1 MKKIF
6 RLLLA
11 IVVFYVVLSWLLPG
25 VIDKKINKL
34 TLLPPYK
41 VSNEAQQLFDSLEF
55 ISDLHCDALLWKRN
69 LLKKNNFGSVDIPRL
84 IEGKVTLQAFT
95 IVSKVPYG
103 INFQSNPTSSDML
116 VPQSIFSGRMPKTW
130 FSPLNRALAQCRE
143 LEAFEQKSKG
153 AFTIIRSAQD
163 LKTYLEK
170 KKTNP
175 KITAGF
181 LGLEGLHAL
190 EGNIENVDV
199 LYDAGVR
206 MMAPVHF
213 ADNEMGGS
221 AHGESKAGLSD
232 FGKKVIKILEDK
244 KIIIDVAHSSP
255 KMLDDIFASSKGPFI
270 TSHTGVKGTLN
281 SVRNLSDQHLKA
293 IANSGGL
300 IGIAFF
306 EGAVGGTDAMS
317 TAKAIQ
323 YTIHLVGAQHVALG
337 SDYDGAIEAHF
348 DITGLPLLVDAMLQL
363 GISHQDI
370 RLVMG
375 ENVKRFWLENL

>member
-1 MKKIF
+1 MKKLS

-11 IVVFYVVLSWLLPG
+11 IAVFYVVLSWILPG
-25 VIDKKINKL
+25 IIDKKINTN
-34 TLLPPYK
+34 TLSPPYK
-41 VSNEAQQLFDSLEF
+41 VSKEARQLFDSLEF
-55 ISDLHCDALLWKRN
+55 VSDLHCDALLWKRN

-95 IVSKVPYG
+95 IVSKVPFG
-103 INFQSNPTSSDML
+103 INFQSNPESSDML
-116 VPQSIFSGRMPKTW
+116 VPHSIFSGRMPKTW
-130 FSPLNRALAQCRE
+130 FSPLNRALAQCHE
-143 LEAFEQKSKG
+143 LEEFERKSEGK
-153 AFTIIRSAQD
+153 FTIIRSSND
-163 LKTYLEK
+163 LKKYLATK
-170 KKTNP
+170 QRNP
-175 KITAGF
+175 NITAGF

-190 EGNIENVDV
+190 EGKLENIDL

-206 MMAPVHF
+206 MMSPVHF

-221 AHGESKAGLSD
+221 AHGESKDGLSD
-232 FGKKVIKILEDK
+232 FGKQVIKILENK
-244 KIIIDVAHSSP
+244 KVIIDVAHSSP
-255 KMLDDIFASSKGPFI
+255 KMLDDIFTYSKGPFI

-293 IANSGGL
+293 IANSGGI

-323 YTIHLVGAQHVALG
+323 YTINLVGAKHVALG

-363 GISHQDI
+363 GISHDDI